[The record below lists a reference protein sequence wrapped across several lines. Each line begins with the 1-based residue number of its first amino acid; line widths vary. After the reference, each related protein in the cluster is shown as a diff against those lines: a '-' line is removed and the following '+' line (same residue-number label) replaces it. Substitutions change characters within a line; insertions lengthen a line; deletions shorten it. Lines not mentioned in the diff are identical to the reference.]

1 MLKKIRYSSL
11 VSGAGVYLTA
21 TLINASIPFLLL
33 PVLTRY
39 LTPEEY
45 GMVAVFQVWCS
56 LLAVICGLNTYGA
69 ATRKYYDYD
78 EPDKYMGDYIS
89 ACVTILVISAIIVT
103 VLLLPFLGMLSELLG
118 LSEGWVLAGVVFAVG
133 NFIVQ
138 LRLRQWQV
146 RKKPVRYGQ
155 FQISQSAMNAGL
167 SLFLVIVFTMGV
179 DGRLIG
185 VTLAMLL
192 FGCMGALLLWRGKLL
207 VFGWQPRLM
216 RDALSF
222 SVPLLPHFAGS
233 FLLLTVDRAV
243 ISSTL
248 GLEAAGHYMVAVQLA
263 LALNLI
269 LQSIHKAYVPW
280 LFERI
285 KRDDSKEKMQIVR
298 GSYIYF
304 AALAAVAL
312 LAFLV
317 GKSVLVFIAGTSYAP
332 AGDIIGWLVLA
343 QAIRGMY
350 YVVSS
355 YLMYA
360 KKTQQIS
367 WITIVSGAINILLL
381 LILLKA
387 YGLVGAAWAVCSG
400 AAIQFLLSWYM
411 ASRAVAMPW
420 SPRKAFLR

>member
-1 MLKKIRYSSL
+1 MI
-11 VSGAGVYLTA
+11 SGAGIYLVA

-33 PVLTRY
+33 PILTRY
-39 LTPEEY
+39 LTPGEY
-45 GMVAVFQVWCS
+45 GVVAVFQVWCS

-69 ATRKYYDYD
+69 ATRKHYDYD

-89 ACVTILVISAIIVT
+89 ACVTILVISAIVVT
-103 VLLLPFLGMLSELLG
+103 VLLLPFLGVLSELLG
-118 LSEGWVLAGVVFAVG
+118 LSEGWILAGVVFAVG
-133 NFIVQ
+133 NFMVQ

-167 SLFLVIVFTMGV
+167 SLLLVIVLTMGV

-185 VTLAMLL
+185 VTSAMLL
-192 FGCMGALLLWRGKLL
+192 FGCIGALLLWRDKLL
-207 VFGWQPRLM
+207 VFGWQPGLM

-263 LALNLI
+263 LALNLL

-285 KRDDSKEKMQIVR
+285 KRDDSEEKTQIVR

-317 GKSVLVFIAGTSYAP
+317 GKPVLVFIAGASYAP

-367 WITIVSGAINILLL
+367 WITIISGAINIVLL

-387 YGLVGAAWAVCSG
+387 YGLVGAAWAVCAG